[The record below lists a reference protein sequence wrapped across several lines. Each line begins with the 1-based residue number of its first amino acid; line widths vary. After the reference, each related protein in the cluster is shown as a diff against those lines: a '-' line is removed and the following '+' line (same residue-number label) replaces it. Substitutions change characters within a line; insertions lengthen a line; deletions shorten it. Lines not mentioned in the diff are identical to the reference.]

1 MVTTPQAALQEL
13 NQKSRAISMLGSCA
27 ALLGWD
33 ERTYMPAGGVNHRA
47 EQMALI
53 AGMMHEKTIDPKI
66 GELLNVVRN
75 SDLMNGGSTDAAV
88 IVREVGRFH
97 ERATKMPQ
105 ALVEEL
111 TRTAS
116 LGQAAWEEAR
126 AKKDFKIFKPWL
138 AKMIDLKKQEANA
151 VGYKDDPYNALLDD
165 FEPGATVKDIE
176 KTLND
181 LRVELV
187 KLLDKIKGSSRR
199 PKSDIL
205 HRRYPKD
212 MQERFGREASDK
224 IGFDYKRGR
233 LDVTVHPFCTGI
245 GPGDT
250 RLTTRYD
257 EHDFANAFFGTLHES
272 GHGIYDQGL
281 PESAFGTPLGD
292 AISLG
297 IHESQSR
304 MWENQVGRSKS
315 FWTFFYPTA
324 KKYFA
329 EALSDVSI
337 DDFYFAINDVK
348 PSFIRTESDEGTYN
362 LHILIRFELERAFFA
377 GQLTVDDVPAAWNK
391 KYQDYLGIT
400 PPDDSIGCMQDV
412 HWSAG
417 LIGYF
422 PTYSLGNLYSAQF
435 FAQAK
440 KDLGDLDADF
450 AKGEFSRLKK
460 WLNDNIHSHGRRYLA
475 AELVKKVTG
484 KPLSHEALMTYMNA
498 KFGAL
503 YEF

>member
-1 MVTTPQAALQEL
+1 MAVTPQAALQEL
-13 NQKSRAISMLGSCA
+13 NQKTRAIYMLNSCA
-27 ALLGWD
+27 SLLGWD
-33 ERTYMPAGGVNHRA
+33 ERTYMPHGGVKHRA
-47 EQMALI
+47 EQLAML
-53 AGMMHEKTIDPKI
+53 AGMTHERTIDPKI
-66 GELLNVVRN
+66 GELLDILR
-75 SDLMNGGSTDAAV
+75 SSGSTNGGTGDAEV
-88 IVREVGRFH
+88 IVREVGRFY

-111 TRTAS
+111 SRTAS
-116 LGQAAWEEAR
+116 LAQAAWEEAR

-138 AKMIDLKKQEANA
+138 AKMIDLKKQEAMA

-165 FEPGATVKDIE
+165 YEPGATVKDIE

-187 KLLDKIKGSSRR
+187 KLLDKIQGSSRR

-205 HRRYPKD
+205 HRRFPRE
-212 MQERFGREASDK
+212 MQEKFGREASDR

-281 PESAFGTPLGD
+281 PEDHFGTPLGD
-292 AISLG
+292 SISLG

-304 MWENQVGRSKS
+304 MWENQVGRSRA
-315 FWTFFYPTA
+315 FWTFFYPKA
-324 KKYFA
+324 QQYFA
-329 EALSDVSI
+329 EALADVSL

-377 GQLTVDDVPAAWNK
+377 GQLTVDDVPAAWNQ
-391 KYQDYLGIT
+391 KYREYLGIT
-400 PPDDSIGCMQDV
+400 PPDDAIGCMQDV

-422 PTYSLGNLYSAQF
+422 PTYSLGNLYAAQF

-450 AKGEFSRLKK
+450 AKGEFGRLKK
-460 WLNDNIHSHGRRYLA
+460 WLNDKIHAHGRRYLA
-475 AELVKKVTG
+475 ADLVKKVTG
-484 KPLSHEALMTYMNA
+484 KPLSHEALMSYMNA

-503 YEF
+503 YGF